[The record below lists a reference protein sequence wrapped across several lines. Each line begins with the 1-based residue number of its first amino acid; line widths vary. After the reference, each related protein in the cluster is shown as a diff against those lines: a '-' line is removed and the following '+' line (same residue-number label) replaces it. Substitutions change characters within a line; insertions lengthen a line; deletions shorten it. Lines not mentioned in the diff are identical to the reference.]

1 MNKKNRGYISIFLAL
16 IIMPVYSFAI
26 LGIDISKLMALK
38 NQSFEAGE
46 IVLSSILSEYD
57 KLFYEK
63 YNIFSIENNADFKD
77 KFANLLQENLEYN
90 DDNFY
95 KSDLV
100 NFDLEIKKESKIIGR
115 NLEKQILDYMR
126 LKMPIKATKGLLKLI
141 NLTMNQKKYNKSLE
155 KKLDYDDAYNKMNGN
170 IEKLGKL
177 LETYDNNYKR
187 INYYLKK
194 MNFKL
199 KLLSKEVEKIDQEI
213 SSIQMRID
221 IQSKDKSDKNKD
233 YETKIRKLKDK
244 KLSMFEKYNEEN
256 EKMLKELNDFKYVIN
271 EIIKI
276 LNSLSKNSE
285 NLKVYLNEWKKSV
298 DSLENSDVK
307 TAFKSEYKNA
317 NQKITKENIDKLL
330 SKVNEIP
337 HILENFI
344 KYLKNHKYYK
354 ITDQS
359 NLLDVD
365 VNDKIT
371 GSLPS
376 MNKYKL
382 YKYSIDSIN
391 VKEVS
396 KKERKKAKSK
406 RKDFKKFNKKIKNIS
421 ELSNKHKIT
430 DFIARERIE
439 KILDVSNSDGGSTIY
454 SDSNIKNYKKILKQ
468 MNDLIPDENI
478 FGENL
483 YDNILLAEYIN
494 DKFSNKLSKSDK
506 GFINQVEYIIFG
518 NENLDRNNSYVS
530 NSIFGIRFAL
540 NSVYAF
546 TNPKLIKEA
555 TTIAVAISGWTAF
568 GVPLVKGLILGSMS
582 FGESILDLEK
592 INTGKNLEAYKNNST
607 WQVSVTS
614 LPNLLRSK
622 LRDFSHSAINNI
634 FETIDNYSEKNLDKL
649 ESYIDEFVNQSIDGI
664 SQSIISTIIT
674 PIQQAIERI
683 INQPIE
689 KIDDTISN
697 VVREIEDEIDSE
709 QNILVKDIKK
719 KSLNLV
725 KEKFIGE
732 LENNIEKIKND
743 VKYFDDYFTEM
754 TKNIEKKIRDM
765 SSGKIESFKQRISL
779 DLEKGKEKAKET
791 VDKFLKDFGLE
802 ENGKNL
808 RIGGFSGIS
817 FNYSDYLRLITFF
830 RICTS
835 NKNLIIRRIALVMDY
850 EMKKLRREFD
860 ITNLYTAVRIKF
872 EIDVNTLL
880 INKIFRKN
888 KNEFEFTGA
897 YQ

>member
-1 MNKKNRGYISIFLAL
+1 M
-16 IIMPVYSFAI
+16 
-26 LGIDISKLMALK
+26 
-38 NQSFEAGE
+38 
-46 IVLSSILSEYD
+46 
-57 KLFYEK
+57 
-63 YNIFSIENNADFKD
+63 
-77 KFANLLQENLEYN
+77 
-90 DDNFY
+90 
-95 KSDLV
+95 
-100 NFDLEIKKESKIIGR
+100 
-115 NLEKQILDYMR
+115 
-126 LKMPIKATKGLLKLI
+126 
-141 NLTMNQKKYNKSLE
+141 
-155 KKLDYDDAYNKMNGN
+155 
-170 IEKLGKL
+170 
-177 LETYDNNYKR
+177 
-187 INYYLKK
+187 
-194 MNFKL
+194 
-199 KLLSKEVEKIDQEI
+199 
-213 SSIQMRID
+213 
-221 IQSKDKSDKNKD
+221 
-233 YETKIRKLKDK
+233 
-244 KLSMFEKYNEEN
+244 
-256 EKMLKELNDFKYVIN
+256 
-271 EIIKI
+271 
-276 LNSLSKNSE
+276 
-285 NLKVYLNEWKKSV
+285 
-298 DSLENSDVK
+298 
-307 TAFKSEYKNA
+307 
-317 NQKITKENIDKLL
+317 
-330 SKVNEIP
+330 
-337 HILENFI
+337 
-344 KYLKNHKYYK
+344 
-354 ITDQS
+354 
-359 NLLDVD
+359 
-365 VNDKIT
+365 
-371 GSLPS
+371 
-376 MNKYKL
+376 
-382 YKYSIDSIN
+382 
-391 VKEVS
+391 
-396 KKERKKAKSK
+396 
-406 RKDFKKFNKKIKNIS
+406 
-421 ELSNKHKIT
+421 
-430 DFIARERIE
+430 
-439 KILDVSNSDGGSTIY
+439 
-454 SDSNIKNYKKILKQ
+454 
-468 MNDLIPDENI
+468 
-478 FGENL
+478 
-483 YDNILLAEYIN
+483 
-494 DKFSNKLSKSDK
+494 
-506 GFINQVEYIIFG
+506 
-518 NENLDRNNSYVS
+518 
-530 NSIFGIRFAL
+530 
-540 NSVYAF
+540 YAF

-697 VVREIEDEIDSE
+697 IVREIEDEIDSE

-725 KEKFIGE
+725 KEKFIDE

-791 VDKFLKDFGLE
+791 VDKFLEDFGLE